1 MELIEKNAFVPE
13 GINVKEYLSEFHKAF
28 SSKVTP
34 ENGSYG
40 ITRIDKGNG
49 LEAFRGK
56 TESGHAFMEYYQ
68 DGKITMRRE
77 ALGNGK
83 FLKQSYDDNGNSFL
97 KTIIENGNRQY
108 ELAPNT
114 TITKGNFTATTDAY
128 GRTISTKATDIKLK
142 ESGDYN
148 PVSKLRD
155 KSYLDGDEVGHGVP
169 DWFGGPNSKENT
181 FAQSWQVNR
190 GEGSKLR
197 EVENLAAKLKKEGHS
212 VDYEIKANYGGT
224 KNTRPTSFEPK
235 ITVDGQSIELSRP
248 EFTIDGQKYELSS
261 DLSKIYNTPKETTVS
276 KAILNVKESFGNA
289 NELGLKSGILA
300 AGVSCAVSSVD
311 NISACVNGEISGE
324 EAAWGIV
331 KDTAIAGG
339 TAYGT
344 VFITTAVSE
353 AMKGS
358 SKALIQEIGG
368 SCLPAAAIA
377 FAVDASGSII
387 EFAEGK
393 IDEAELVYNLGDSA
407 TSVSGGFAGAAAGAK
422 VGAVVGTA
430 VAPGAGTVVG
440 GAVGGIVG
448 GVVGTVVASEVYARA
463 VELGSEYAPIVGQK
477 VEEIVNDTI
486 ELVKENVPEKID
498 EVRLAFNDFAKSCEL
513 PFEF

>member
-13 GINVKEYLSEFHKAF
+13 GINVKEYLSKFHKEF

-49 LEAFRGK
+49 LERFSGK
-56 TESGHAFMEYYQ
+56 TESGHSFTEYYQ
-68 DGKITMRRE
+68 DGKITTRRDN
-77 ALGNGK
+77 LGNGK
-83 FLKQSYDDNGNSFL
+83 IIQRDYDNNGNPFLK
-97 KTIIENGNRQY
+97 KIIEKGNTQY
-108 ELAPNT
+108 ELSPNT
-114 TITKGNFTATTDAY
+114 TIVKGKFSATTDAY
-128 GRTISTKATDIKLK
+128 GRTISTKVTDLRLN
-142 ESGDYN
+142 ESRYH

-155 KSYLDGDEVGHGVP
+155 KFYLDGDEVGHGVP
-169 DWFGGPNSKENT
+169 NQFGGPASKENT
-181 FAQSWQVNR
+181 FAQSWEVNR
-190 GEGSKLR
+190 GEGSKVR
-197 EVENLAAKLKKEGHS
+197 EVENLAARLKKEGHS
-212 VDYEIKANYGGT
+212 VDYEMKANYGGT
-224 KNTRPTSFEPK
+224 KNARPTSFEPK
-235 ITVDGQSIELSRP
+235 ITVDGKP
-248 EFTIDGQKYELSS
+248 YELS
-261 DLSKIYNTPKETTVS
+261 DGLSKIYNTPKETVVS
-276 KAILNVKESFGNA
+276 KAIINVKEKFGNA
-289 NELGLKSGILA
+289 NELGLKAGVLA

-324 EAAWGIV
+324 EAALGIV

-344 VFITTAVSE
+344 VFVTTAISE
-353 AMKGS
+353 AMQGS

-368 SCLPAAAIA
+368 SCLPAAAVA

-407 TSVSGGFAGAAAGAK
+407 TAVVGGFAGAAL
-422 VGAVVGTA
+422 GTA
-430 VAPGAGTVVG
+430 VG

-463 VELGSEYAPIVGQK
+463 VELGSEYAPIVGQR

-486 ELVKENVPEKID
+486 DLVKENVPEKID

>member
-1 MELIEKNAFVPE
+1 MELIEKNEFVTE

-49 LEAFRGK
+49 LEEFRGK
-56 TESGHAFMEYYQ
+56 TESGHAFMEHYQ

-77 ALGNGK
+77 ALGDGK
-83 FLKQSYDDNGNSFL
+83 FLKRNYDDTGKSYL
-97 KTIIENGNRQY
+97 KTFIEKGNTQY

-276 KAILNVKESFGNA
+276 KAILNVKENFGNA

-324 EAAWGIV
+324 EAALGIV

-344 VFITTAVSE
+344 VFVTTAISE
-353 AMKGS
+353 ALKGS
-358 SKALIQEIGG
+358 SKVLIQDIGG
-368 SCLPAAAIA
+368 SCLPAAIVA
-377 FAVDASGSII
+377 FAVDASDSII
-387 EFAEGK
+387 EFVEGT
-393 IDEAELVYNLGDSA
+393 IDGEELVYNLGDSA
-407 TSVSGGFAGAAAGAK
+407 TAVVGGFAGAAL
-422 VGAVVGTA
+422 GTA
-430 VAPGAGTVVG
+430 VG

-448 GVVGTVVASEVYARA
+448 GVVGTVVASEVYAKA

-498 EVRLAFNDFAKSCEL
+498 EVRLAFNDFAKSCDL